1 MYQVNEAMY
10 DHRDNI
16 ILNEFE
22 NENENTNETC
32 LHDLQTLVSNGV
44 ADIIKSVLVEYRKKQ
59 ATSYKV
65 KEPLVLENIME
76 NPEIG
81 LFNVNMT
88 GYPVFKMENKPLIL
102 FSTVDAEEYK
112 RFMV

>member
-10 DHRDNI
+10 DHQDNI
-16 ILNEFE
+16 ILNEF
-22 NENENTNETC
+22 ENENTNETC

-44 ADIIKSVLVEYRKKQ
+44 ANIIKSVLVEYKKKQ
-59 ATSYKV
+59 APSYKV
-65 KEPLVLENIME
+65 KEPLVLENIYIQ

-88 GYPVFKMENKPLIL
+88 GYPVFKMENNPLIS